1 MFAIARRANAEERSD
16 AGGLGVAAASMPI
29 DLRRAVTLSSYT
41 TVMPTRN
48 LARLRL
54 PALALLLGAVSVFG
68 FAPFYFFPLPILALG
83 LLIRSLRKADAQATF
98 VGGYAFG
105 LGWFLAGVS
114 WVYVSMH
121 DVGGMPAPVAALAV
135 VLFAAYLALFPAV
148 ALSLAAR
155 WQQAETARWLLAAPA
170 LWALMDWLRGVLFT
184 GFSWQAMGYSQVPS
198 SPLAGYAPLLG
209 VHGVTALAVFT
220 AAALALARPI
230 HWALLLAV
238 WLAGWGLK
246 QVAWTQPAGEPV
258 TVSLLQGNIAQSL
271 KFRPEQL
278 NHTLQTYRHLTLASQ
293 SRLIVLPETA
303 LPIFLDAASPDY
315 LAKLAAHARGNGG
328 DLLLGAPER
337 EGDRY
342 YNSVFSLG
350 SAAPQ
355 VYRKVHLVPFGEFVP
370 PGFRWFIDLMHIP
383 LGDFARGQPNQP
395 PLDVAGERVGVN
407 ICYEDVF
414 GNELIHVLP
423 AATLMINV
431 SNDAWFGDSFAP
443 WQHLQIG
450 QMRALETGR
459 WWLRANNTGVTA
471 ILDERGRV
479 RAKLPPFTTGALHGT
494 AQGRTG
500 LTPYARWG
508 DAGALALATLALAAA
523 WWGQRA
529 RQWS

>member
-1 MFAIARRANAEERSD
+1 MNAS
-16 AGGLGVAAASMPI
+16 
-29 DLRRAVTLSSYT
+29 
-41 TVMPTRN
+41 TR

-68 FAPFYFFPLPILALG
+68 FAPFYLFPLPILALG
-83 LLIRSLRKADAQATF
+83 LLIRGLRGADARAAF

-121 DVGGMPAPVAALAV
+121 DIGGMPATVAALAV
-135 VLFAAYLALFPAV
+135 VLFAAYLALFPA
-148 ALSLAAR
+148 LTLGLAAR
-155 WQQAETARWLLAAPA
+155 WRLPKTARWLLAAPA
-170 LWALMDWLRGVLFT
+170 LWALMDWLRGLIFT
-184 GFSWQAMGYSQVPS
+184 GFPWQAMGYGQVPW

-220 AAALALARPI
+220 AAALALARPM

-238 WLAGWGLK
+238 WIAGWGLG
-246 QVAWTQPAGEPV
+246 QVAWTRPAGEPV

-278 NHTLQTYRHLTLASQ
+278 TDTLLTYRRLTLESE

-303 LPIFLDAASPDY
+303 LPIFLDTAPLEY
-315 LAKLAAHARGNGG
+315 LAGLAAHARGNGG
-328 DLLLGAPER
+328 DLLLGVPER

-342 YNSVFSLG
+342 FNSVVSLG
-350 SAAPQ
+350 SSAPQ

-370 PGFRWFIDLMHIP
+370 PGFRWFMDLMHIP
-383 LGDFARGQPNQP
+383 LGDFARGRSEQP
-395 PLDVAGERVGVN
+395 PIEVAGERVAVN

-423 AATLMINV
+423 AATLMVNV
-431 SNDAWFGDSFAP
+431 SNDAWFGESFAP

-479 RAKLPPFTTGALHGT
+479 RAKLPPFATGALHGT

-508 DAGALALATLALAAA
+508 DAGALALAALALAAA
-523 WWGQRA
+523 AWWGRRA
-529 RQWS
+529 RLGC